1 MDFFV
6 MIIKLI
12 FGLIIILGVCF
23 IALNYSNKGI
33 SKISNKRYVRVIDRM
48 QISKDTYIVILKVGN
63 KGMVLL
69 TNMGHTEKLQE
80 LTLEEIE
87 TIESSKMESYENMTN
102 KFNKIISNIIS
113 KIKSKEDK
121 DEK

>member
-12 FGLIIILGVCF
+12 FGLIIIFGVCF
-23 IALNYSNKGI
+23 VALNYSNKSL
-33 SKISNKRYVRVIDRM
+33 SKISNKRYVKVVDRM
-48 QISKDTYIVILKVGN
+48 QISKDTYIVILKIGN

-80 LTLEEIE
+80 LSLEEIE
-87 TIESSKMESYENMTN
+87 NIESSKMESYENMTN
-102 KFNKIISNIIS
+102 IFNKLIS

>member
-1 MDFFV
+1 MDFLFY
-6 MIIKLI
+6 IIKMI
-12 FGLIIILGVCF
+12 FALVFILGLMVF
-23 IALNYSNKGI
+23 ALKYSNKGLN
-33 SKISNKRYVRVIDRM
+33 KISNKRYVKVVDRM
-48 QISKDTYIVILKVGN
+48 QISKDTYIVILKIGK

-69 TNMGHTEKLQE
+69 TNSGHTEKLQE

-87 TIESSKMESYENMTN
+87 DIEKSKIESYENMTN
-102 KFNKIISNIIS
+102 IFNKFIS